1 MKTVQKGFTLI
12 ELMIVVAIIGI
23 IAMMAIPAY
32 QTYLIRA
39 QIAEG
44 LNIVGPLKQAI
55 AEFYKDSG
63 TYPANNEEA
72 ALQTPTSY
80 AGSYVESISVN
91 GATISIL
98 YGNKANAEIN
108 GLTVSVIAQ
117 DNIGSTSWVCESGG
131 FIPAN
136 YLPSACR

>member
-23 IAMMAIPAY
+23 LAMIAIPAY

-44 LNIVGPLKQAI
+44 LNIVGPVKQAL
-55 AEFYKDSG
+55 AEYHKDTG
-63 TYPANNEEA
+63 NYPANNAQA
-72 ALQTPTSY
+72 ALLIPTSY
-80 AGSYVESISVN
+80 AGSYVTSMSVN

-98 YGNKANAEIN
+98 YGNKANAEID

-117 DNIGSTSWVCESGG
+117 ENAGSTSWVCESGG
-131 FIPAN
+131 FIPTK

>member
-23 IAMMAIPAY
+23 IAMIAIPAY

-44 LNIVGPLKQAI
+44 LNLVGPIKQAI
-55 AEFYKDSG
+55 AEFHKDTG
-63 TYPANNEEA
+63 NYPANNAQA
-72 ALQTPTSY
+72 ALLTPTSY
-80 AGSYVESISVN
+80 SGNYVSSISVN
-91 GATISIL
+91 GATISIM
-98 YGNKANAEIN
+98 YGNQANAKIS
-108 GLTVSVIAQ
+108 GSTVSVIAQ
-117 DNIGSTSWVCESGG
+117 DNAGSTSWVCESGG
-131 FIPAN
+131 FILSS

>member
-12 ELMIVVAIIGI
+12 ELMIVVALIGI
-23 IAMMAIPAY
+23 IAMIAMPAY

-44 LNIVGPLKQAI
+44 LNIVGPVKQAVI
-55 AEFYKDSG
+55 EFHKDTG
-63 TYPANNEEA
+63 NYPANNAQA
-72 ALQTPTSY
+72 ALQTPTNY
-80 AGSYVESISVN
+80 ACNYVESISVN

-108 GLTVSVIAQ
+108 GWTVSVIAQ
-117 DNIGSTSWVCESGG
+117 DNVGSTIWVCESGG
-131 FIPAN
+131 TIPSK

>member
-23 IAMMAIPAY
+23 IAMIAIPAY

-44 LNIVGPLKQAI
+44 LNLVGPIKQAI
-55 AEFYKDSG
+55 AEFHKDTG
-63 TYPANNEEA
+63 NYPANNAQA
-72 ALQTPTSY
+72 ALLTPTSY
-80 AGSYVESISVN
+80 SGNYVSSISVN
-91 GATISIL
+91 GATISIM
-98 YGNKANAEIN
+98 YGNQANAKIS
-108 GLTVSVIAQ
+108 GSTVSVIAQ
-117 DNIGSTSWVCESGG
+117 DNAGSTSWVCESGG
-131 FIPAN
+131 SILSK

>member
-23 IAMMAIPAY
+23 IAMLAMPAY

-44 LNIVGPLKQAI
+44 LNIVGPVKQAVV
-55 AEFYKDSG
+55 EFHEDSG
-63 TYPANNEEA
+63 VYPANNAEA
-72 ALQTPTSY
+72 ALQTPTNY
-80 AGSYVESISVN
+80 TGSYVTSISVS

-98 YGNKANAEIN
+98 YGNKANAEIS
-108 GLTVSVIAQ
+108 GWTVSVIAQ
-117 DNIGSTSWVCESGG
+117 DNAGSTSWICESGG
-131 FIPAN
+131 NIPTK

>member
-23 IAMMAIPAY
+23 IAMIAMPAY

-44 LNIVGPLKQAI
+44 LNIVGPVKQALS
-55 AEFYKDSG
+55 EYQKDTG
-63 TYPANNEEA
+63 NYPANNTQA
-72 ALQTPTSY
+72 GLMIPTSY
-80 AGSYVESISVN
+80 VGSYVTSISVN
-91 GATISIL
+91 GDTISIM

-108 GLTVSVIAQ
+108 GWTVSIIAQ
-117 DNIGSTSWVCESGG
+117 DNAGSTSWVCESGG
-131 FIPAN
+131 TIPSK